1 MASQIKL
8 FDQLKQVTTGL
19 SKKQRI
25 MLIGGALL
33 TLLML
38 LVFVK
43 FIAKPEYKPLFT
55 DLESQDTQRLSA
67 QLTAKKIP
75 YEIST
80 DGKIISVPADQVD
93 AARIEVASEGMPHSG
108 RLGFE
113 LFDKVSWGQTEFDEK
128 VNYQRALEGELERTI
143 QTLNDV
149 QSARVHLVLPTESV
163 FISRERPAKASVI
176 IKTKRGELS
185 EQSQMAISRLV
196 AGAVDNLNADNV
208 TVTDADTNR
217 PLGGHKAKGWIADED
232 QERVLLSRLMTTLE
246 PVLGPDHVHA
256 TVDVEYDPSTMEEN
270 QDSYDPDSQV
280 AVTKQS
286 SEEQIGGIAGNAGV
300 PGTSSNIPGAKT
312 PAQSDPASDGHLS
325 KTDAQTYA
333 VNRVTRHTLQPAGRI
348 RRITAAVAV
357 DDIVE
362 SSGPGQPTRRRKWA
376 PEELAKIEQL
386 AQASLG
392 IDANRGDHLAI
403 QNVSFDR
410 RPEVA
415 PAKPS
420 AVERVRTTLHDWSA
434 AVRYAS
440 LLLLFLIAYFLMLR
454 PVQRE
459 IVAAFR
465 AIAHP
470 QPELPVADAA
480 TLPAADAQEATGMFG
495 EDAQAV
501 KKQLIERVTKDPL
514 ATSRLIQAWVEEDAT
529 V

>member
-8 FDQLKQVTTGL
+8 FEQLKQTTAGL
-19 SKKQRI
+19 TKKQRI

-33 TLLML
+33 TLLTL

-43 FIAKPEYKPLFT
+43 FISKPDYKPLFT

-67 QLTAKKIP
+67 QLAAKKIP

-80 DGKIISVPADQVD
+80 DGKVISVPSDQVD

-163 FISRERPAKASVI
+163 FITRERPAKASVI

-196 AGAVDNLNADNV
+196 AGAVDNLASDNV

-217 PLGGHKAKGWIADED
+217 PLGGHRTNKGWIADED
-232 QERVLLSRLMTTLE
+232 QERVLLARLMTTLE

-286 SEEQIGGIAGNAGV
+286 SEEQVGGSAGIGGV

-312 PAQSDPASDGHLS
+312 PPQSDPASDGRVS

-357 DDIVE
+357 DDIAE
-362 SSGPGQPTRRRKWA
+362 PSAPGQTPRRRKWA

-410 RPEVA
+410 QSEAA

-420 AVERVRTTLHDWSA
+420 AVERVRTTLHDWSV
-434 AVRYAS
+434 AVRYTS

-454 PVQRE
+454 PVKRE
-459 IVAAFR
+459 IVTAFR
-465 AIAHP
+465 NLSRT
-470 QPELPVADAA
+470 PELE
-480 TLPAADAQEATGMFG
+480 LPAAEAATIPAPEDLGLFG
-495 EDAQAV
+495 EEAQAV
-501 KKQLIERVTKDPL
+501 KKQLIERVKKDPL
-514 ATSRLIQAWVEEDAT
+514 ATSRLIQAWIEEDAA